1 MALKTFTPDSVRT
14 DKNFSTA
21 VLDVFSGVSARNQ
34 QIQQLIVIALNKAQT
49 PAADDPTRTV
59 DDFRWLS
66 LLADKFEST
75 RGLNLQ
81 QFVDYLK
88 AHVKCE
94 IVQPDKTVVT
104 KSLLWDVKTKQ
115 FKKPVKGAA
124 VQYMQITGTWFEFG
138 KKPTLAAAFNLT
150 GSFSSLINK
159 AAKQAKDGALSPEDQ
174 HLFNKLKALLM
185 EHATESKPAVQAAS
199 MEAMDEIDAALDE
212 RA

>member
-34 QIQQLIVIALNKAQT
+34 QIQQLIVIAINKAQT
-49 PAADDPTRTV
+49 PAADDVTRTV

-66 LLADKFEST
+66 LLADKFEQT

-88 AHVKCE
+88 AHIKCG
-94 IVQPDKTVVT
+94 D
-104 KSLLWDVKTKQ
+104 KSLVWDVKTKQ

-124 VQYMQITGTWFEFG
+124 VQYMQITGTWYEFG

-159 AAKQAKDGALSPEDQ
+159 AAKQAKDGALSPEDMA
-174 HLFNKLKALLM
+174 LFNKLKPLLM
-185 EHATESKPAVQAAS
+185 QHATESKADDIKPPAVQAAS
-199 MEAMDEIDAALDE
+199 MDAMAEIDAALDS
-212 RA
+212 RS